1 MEFQKDYLKSVTF
14 EFQRYKNMGDKT
26 FAQIG
31 DADIDW
37 GYAQTDNSIAV
48 IVKHMVG
55 NMLSRWTNFLTEDGE
70 KSWRDR
76 DMEFEEPYTSK
87 SEMITAWEKGW
98 KCLFD
103 ALSQINSTNS
113 HNKITI
119 RGEEHSIVEAVN
131 RQLAHYANH
140 VGQIVFIGKMVKG
153 NDWTS
158 LSIPKGASEAFNKKM
173 FGTGKP

>member
-1 MEFQKDYLKSVTF
+1 MNFQENYLASVKF
-14 EFQRYKNMGDKT
+14 EFQRYKTMGDKT

-31 DADIDW
+31 DADIHW
-37 GYAQTDNSIAV
+37 KYAETDNSIAI

-70 KSWRDR
+70 KSWRER
-76 DMEFEEPYTSK
+76 DMEFEASYTSK

-103 ALSQINSTNS
+103 ALSQIDSTNFQ
-113 HNKITI
+113 NRITI
-119 RGEEHSIVEAVN
+119 RGEEHSILEAVN

-140 VGQIVFIGKMVKG
+140 VGQIVFIGRMVKG
-153 NDWTS
+153 TDWTS
-158 LSIPKGASEAFNKKM
+158 LSIPKGASGAFNKKM
-173 FGTGKP
+173 FGTGNP